1 MQTWIRNRYS
11 VLPIWIFIIWMCVYI
26 YLCIYI
32 HLKINKLVYYISYN
46 NDGNNA
52 WVWDSWTVNAE
63 KSKHAAGKKKKKKE
77 RNANL
82 DPNGYSV
89 LPIWIFIIWMCVCIY
104 IYVYIHLKFNKLV
117 YYISY
122 NNDGNNAWVWDP
134 WTVHEYTVYCWKV
147 KICCWEKKKK
157 KGKEMQTWICTAG
170 KKKKGERNANL
181 DL

>member
-1 MQTWIRNRYS
+1 MSWDSFLMKKLLKSEVCRTRELCMGVLFIIEKSKHVARRKKKRKEMQTWIRNRYS

-52 WVWDSWTVNAE
+52 VGLVNSE
-63 KSKHAAGKKKKKKE
+63 CWKVKTCCWEKKKRE

-89 LPIWIFIIWMCVCIY
+89 LPIWIFIIWMCVYIYLCIY
-104 IYVYIHLKFNKLV
+104 TPKN
-117 YYISY
+117 
-122 NNDGNNAWVWDP
+122 
-134 WTVHEYTVYCWKV
+134 
-147 KICCWEKKKK
+147 
-157 KGKEMQTWICTAG
+157 
-170 KKKKGERNANL
+170 
-181 DL
+181 